1 MVKMKEYNY
10 VTGSILID
18 NENESDFFNQYL
30 KDNMLIKCYDVMMK
44 NINFN
49 KEVIIDYILF
59 TFPGNREYEY
69 SEFWL
74 LNIDSNNNKYFPV
87 YISNINTSSYHA
99 LSCCSLDHNCDDNN
113 LMNINNIKNLMV
125 DIIKKDV
132 NGNEF
137 YYDSDE
143 NIN

>member
-1 MVKMKEYNY
+1 MVMMKEYNY
-10 VTGSILID
+10 VTGTILID

-30 KDNMLIKCYDVMMK
+30 KDNMHTKCYDVMMK

-74 LNIDSNNNKYFPV
+74 LNIDSENKYFPV
-87 YISNINTSSYHA
+87 YIPNINTSSYHA
-99 LSCCSLDHNCDDNN
+99 LSLCSLDHNCDENN
-113 LMNINNIKNLMV
+113 FMNKNNIKNLMV
-125 DIIKKDV
+125 DIIKKECID
-132 NGNEF
+132 
-137 YYDSDE
+137 
-143 NIN
+143 NIFK